1 MKLLFIFGAH
11 AAGKMTVGQQV
22 AKITPMKLFHN
33 HMTIEPVI
41 ELFGSYNGAA
51 TQRLRQ
57 VVFEEFAKTDN
68 YGLIFTF
75 IWAFDV
81 PYDTEYVRC
90 LTKLYEDAGAQVD
103 YAELVA
109 PQEVRLLRNRTENR
123 LKEKASKRDIALS
136 EQRFLSAE
144 EKYRVVSE
152 PGEIVSLLGCAPER
166 YLRIDNTELAPEEA
180 AERIVRYFGYEINE
194 DKVVNNDIWQE
205 H

>member
-11 AAGKMTVGQQV
+11 AAGKMTVGQAV
-22 AKITPMKLFHN
+22 NRITPLKLFHN

-41 ELFGSYNGAA
+41 ELFGAYNGAV

-81 PYDTEYVRC
+81 PCDTEYVRA

-103 YAELVA
+103 YVELIC
-109 PQEVRLLRNRTENR
+109 PQDVRLVRNRTENR
-123 LKEKASKRDIALS
+123 LKEKASKRDVELS
-136 EQRFLSAE
+136 EMRMLSAE
-144 EKYRVVSE
+144 DKYRCVSE
-152 PGEIVSLLGCAPER
+152 PGEIVELLGIAPER
-166 YLRIDNTELAPEEA
+166 YLRIDNTSLSPEET
-180 AERIVRYFGYEINE
+180 AERIVSHFGYDRIE
-194 DKVVNNDIWQE
+194 
-205 H
+205 

>member
-22 AKITPMKLFHN
+22 QRITPMKLFHN

-41 ELFGSYNGAA
+41 ELFGAYNGAV
-51 TQRLRQ
+51 TERLRQ

-81 PYDTEYVRC
+81 PYDCEYVQR
-90 LTKLYEDAGAQVD
+90 LTRLYQEAGAQVD
-103 YAELVA
+103 YVELIA
-109 PQEVRLLRNRTENR
+109 PQDVRLERNRTENR
-123 LKEKASKRDIALS
+123 LREKPSKRDVALS

-144 EKYRVVSE
+144 EHYRVVSE
-152 PGEIVSLLGCAPER
+152 PGEVCEKLGCPPER
-166 YLRIDNTELAPEEA
+166 YLRIENENLSPETV
-180 AERIVRYFGYEINE
+180 AEMIADHFGYER
-194 DKVVNNDIWQE
+194 K
-205 H
+205 